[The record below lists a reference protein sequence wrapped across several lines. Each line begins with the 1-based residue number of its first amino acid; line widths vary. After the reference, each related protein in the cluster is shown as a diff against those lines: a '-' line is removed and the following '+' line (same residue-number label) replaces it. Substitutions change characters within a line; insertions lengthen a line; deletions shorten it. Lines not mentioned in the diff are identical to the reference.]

1 MTREGDDKWSATFTI
16 HALFPNHHSS
26 SLSSGTMKEPLL
38 NMRDSFW
45 DSHSVFG
52 CEPSHLLTF
61 VTDSETWAF
70 KKMDDKFK
78 C

>member
-1 MTREGDDKWSATFTI
+1 MERYFYDSRTI
-16 HALFPNHHSS
+16 SQSPLFVT
-26 SLSSGTMKEPLL
+26 LSSGTMKAPLL
-38 NMRDSFW
+38 NMRDTFW

-52 CEPSHLLTF
+52 CEPCHLLTF

>member
-1 MTREGDDKWSATFTI
+1 MTSA
-16 HALFPNHHSS
+16 APLFSPITTLRH
-26 SLSSGTMKEPLL
+26 LSSRTMKAPLL
-38 NMRDSFW
+38 NMRDTFW

-52 CEPSHLLTF
+52 CEPCHLLTF